1 MKKHIINEDR
11 FKFYP
16 SLAIVTMFESYSIR
30 YTRLNYAKIGNN
42 LYLCL
47 LEKGQQD
54 ENYRR

>member
-30 YTRLNYAKIGNN
+30 YTRLNYAKIG
-42 LYLCL
+42 
-47 LEKGQQD
+47 K
-54 ENYRR
+54 